1 MSEWTSLGPHT
12 TNGGRRPSGT
22 PALSVA
28 IVKGRFR
35 VGALN
40 KAARDYLFGGPVG
53 FVLFEESAEGA
64 ISIRPSTEEGGGW
77 PVNKNG
83 SVWLAVLGERIGA
96 GGFSVELVPST
107 TLDDRRLTFGE
118 VTRK

>member
-1 MSEWTSLGPHT
+1 
-12 TNGGRRPSGT
+12 
-22 PALSVA
+22 VA

-53 FVLFEESAEGA
+53 FVLFEENAEGA
-64 ISIRPSTEEGGGW
+64 ISIRPSSEGW

-83 SVWLAVLGERIGA
+83 SVWLRVLGERIGA
-96 GGFSVELVPST
+96 GGFVVELVPSAQ
-107 TLDDRRLTFGE
+107 LDVRRLTFGE